1 MTIGK
6 NIARAV
12 KTKKPALVLNNEQ
25 NDKNLAEPRK
35 DDIYNIGCALLRTM
49 MPISKIISHLDLA
62 RLMFGILFPTISLR
76 KKVDKCFVTLG
87 LEKTLCPNH

>member
-1 MTIGK
+1 
-6 NIARAV
+6 
-12 KTKKPALVLNNEQ
+12 
-25 NDKNLAEPRK
+25 
-35 DDIYNIGCALLRTM
+35 